1 MKPNAMINKRNYKQE
16 FDNQL
21 AMFYPGFQR
30 LSFSYLQL
38 LLEVRFN
45 ILSQVFQE
53 WISAARVALSG
64 NDQPTALLSPEKS
77 LLGEDRERGNL
88 L

>member
-1 MKPNAMINKRNYKQE
+1 MKPNAMINKRNYKQD

-45 ILSQVFQE
+45 ILSQVF
-53 WISAARVALSG
+53 
-64 NDQPTALLSPEKS
+64 
-77 LLGEDRERGNL
+77 
-88 L
+88 